1 MCFII
6 YVPLL
11 CREGDKY
18 LSSVQQKITELEV
31 SLLHLQQNTDIPD
44 VQWKFHPAISAV
56 VQKAAEENRKP
67 TVKDFG
73 SQVSDSSFLNHLQ
86 KSVGCWIVEIKKVQ
100 QIFFAYIC
108 V

>member
-1 MCFII
+1 MCVIL

-44 VQWKFHPAISAV
+44 VQWKFHPAISAI

-67 TVKDFG
+67 TVEDFG
-73 SQVSDSSFLNHLQ
+73 SQVSDSTFLNQLQ
-86 KSVGCWIVEIKKVQ
+86 KDVNYWIIEIKKVLK
-100 QIFFAYIC
+100 
-108 V
+108 